1 MKSVILRAFGRG
13 SEAAPWDNEESIR
26 EELFSIERL
35 EQHAESL
42 AAAQPVTARPTT
54 GRSLAVRLRDNESV
68 LLEAYRTIASAVGA
82 GRAITPA
89 AEWLLDN
96 YHLVEGQ
103 IREIRD
109 DLPPGY
115 YRQLPK
121 LTTGP
126 FAGYPQV
133 FGVAWAF
140 VAHTDSRFDSE
151 MLRRFVRAYQRV
163 QPLTIGGFWAV
174 AITLRIVLVENLR
187 RGAKRI
193 VTGRAARREAD
204 ALADRLLGL
213 NAHPAEPIRSVF
225 QHYEQ
230 APLPGAFAVQLVQ
243 RLREQDPKV
252 TRALMWLEERLAAQ
266 GTTADEIVRNEH
278 QKEGAT
284 NVTVRNI
291 ITSMRLTSDVDWAE
305 LVESISLVDDTL
317 RSGSDFADM
326 DFPTRNL
333 YRSAIEE
340 LARGSKLTELEIA
353 RAALLAANDPE
364 HQAQGD
370 GVHRGERDPNGR
382 KRDPGYHL
390 IGGGRRTFE
399 ATVGFRAPLRSWLGR
414 FNARI
419 GIGGYI
425 GSVIMIAA
433 VLLSLPLFAL
443 AEAGITGLWLG
454 LLAFLG
460 LIPSIDAAMALV
472 NRSVTRG
479 LGATLLPGLE
489 LRNGVPSHLRTMVA
503 VPILL
508 TTQAALEEQI
518 ERLEIHHLASP
529 EDELHFALLSDWAD
543 AATETVH
550 GDDELLEA
558 AAAGIAR
565 LNRRYGPAAGG
576 DRFLLLHRRRVW
588 NDGQRRWIGW
598 ERKRGKLHELNR
610 LLRGATDTTFVAVG
624 GPPHTPPPAPP
635 AGVRYV
641 ITLDADSR
649 MPRETARRLI
659 GKMAHP
665 LNHPRFDAG
674 TRRVVEGYGVL
685 QPRITPSLPIGR
697 EGSLFQRI
705 VSSMSGIDPYA
716 SAVSDVYQDLFGEG
730 SYTGKGI
737 YEVDAFEAALHGR
750 VPESTLLS
758 HDLFEGTFAR
768 AGLVSDIEVVEEFP
782 SRYDV
787 AAARQHRWARG
798 DWQLLPW
805 ILALGRRDAVA
816 GSRGTLP
823 LIGRWKMLDNLRR
836 TSSPPASVA
845 ALLAGW
851 LLARDAALIWTAFV
865 VSTIALPTLL
875 PVLAAIVPR
884 RAGINAR
891 SHLRALARDAALA
904 AAQFALLIC
913 LLAHQAWLMAD
924 AIGRTLIRLLVT
936 RRNLLQWVTAAQ
948 ANLSSR
954 LDLKGAYRRMGGGL
968 AIAIAAAIL
977 VEWLRPDAWWVAAP
991 FVMLWIASPAVAV
1004 WISRSPL

>member
-1 MKSVILRAFGRG
+1 MKLVVLRAFGRA
-13 SEAAPWDNEESIR
+13 SQPAPWDNEESIR

-42 AAAQPVTARPTT
+42 AAAQPVTSRPAA

-68 LLEAYRTIASAVGA
+68 LLEAYRAIATAVGA
-82 GRAITPA
+82 GRVITPA

-140 VAHTDSRFDSE
+140 VAHMDSRFDPE

-163 QPLTIGGFWAV
+163 QPLTIGELWAV

-204 ALADRLLGL
+204 ALADRLLGV

-243 RLREQDPKV
+243 R
-252 TRALMWLEERLAAQ
+252 
-266 GTTADEIVRNEH
+266 
-278 QKEGAT
+278 
-284 NVTVRNI
+284 
-291 ITSMRLTSDVDWAE
+291 
-305 LVESISLVDDTL
+305 
-317 RSGSDFADM
+317 
-326 DFPTRNL
+326 
-333 YRSAIEE
+333 
-340 LARGSKLTELEIA
+340 ARGSKLMELEIA
-353 RAALLAANDPE
+353 RAALLAANNPE

-382 KRDPGYHL
+382 KRDPGYYL

-433 VLLSLPLFAL
+433 ILLSLPVFAL

-479 LGATLLPGLE
+479 LGATILPGLE
-489 LRNGVPSHLRTMVA
+489 FRNGVPSHLRTMVA

-518 ERLEIHHLASP
+518 ERLEIHHLANP

-543 AATETVH
+543 AATETVA
-550 GDDELLEA
+550 GDDALLDA

-565 LNRRYGPAAGG
+565 L
-576 DRFLLLHRRRVW
+576 
-588 NDGQRRWIGW
+588 
-598 ERKRGKLHELNR
+598 
-610 LLRGATDTTFVAVG
+610 
-624 GPPHTPPPAPP
+624 
-635 AGVRYV
+635 
-641 ITLDADSR
+641 
-649 MPRETARRLI
+649 
-659 GKMAHP
+659 
-665 LNHPRFDAG
+665 
-674 TRRVVEGYGVL
+674 TRR
-685 QPRITPSLPIGR
+685 
-697 EGSLFQRI
+697 
-705 VSSMSGIDPYA
+705 
-716 SAVSDVYQDLFGEG
+716 
-730 SYTGKGI
+730 
-737 YEVDAFEAALHGR
+737 
-750 VPESTLLS
+750 
-758 HDLFEGTFAR
+758 
-768 AGLVSDIEVVEEFP
+768 
-782 SRYDV
+782 
-787 AAARQHRWARG
+787 
-798 DWQLLPW
+798 
-805 ILALGRRDAVA
+805 
-816 GSRGTLP
+816 
-823 LIGRWKMLDNLRR
+823 
-836 TSSPPASVA
+836 
-845 ALLAGW
+845 
-851 LLARDAALIWTAFV
+851 
-865 VSTIALPTLL
+865 
-875 PVLAAIVPR
+875 
-884 RAGINAR
+884 
-891 SHLRALARDAALA
+891 
-904 AAQFALLIC
+904 
-913 LLAHQAWLMAD
+913 
-924 AIGRTLIRLLVT
+924 
-936 RRNLLQWVTAAQ
+936 
-948 ANLSSR
+948 
-954 LDLKGAYRRMGGGL
+954 
-968 AIAIAAAIL
+968 
-977 VEWLRPDAWWVAAP
+977 
-991 FVMLWIASPAVAV
+991 
-1004 WISRSPL
+1004 